1 MRVNDSPPETF
12 TRTARKSQIVSCA
25 IEVIAEVG
33 FAQASIRK
41 IADRVGIA
49 MSAVLYHFGNKDN
62 LVDAI
67 VEHMYR
73 TMLALLVP
81 ALDAETTAADKLNAY
96 IRSTIE
102 YFGTHRV
109 ALKALASLG
118 TAYRPTDGRRF
129 EELGLSPEIAEQL
142 AVLDP
147 TAILQTGQRDGE
159 FGDFPVESMA
169 MAIRGAVNSVV
180 EKILREPDYDA
191 RGYGEDLVAIFGRAV
206 GVTQ

>member
-1 MRVNDSPPETF
+1 MRLKDSPPETF
-12 TRTARKSQIVSCA
+12 TRTARKAQIVGCA

-62 LVDAI
+62 LVEAI
-67 VEHMYR
+67 IEEMYR
-73 TMLALLVP
+73 STLAVVAP
-81 ALDAETTAADKLNAY
+81 ALDAQPTASDKLNAY

-109 ALKALASLG
+109 ALKALASIG
-118 TAYRPTDGRRF
+118 TTYQPSDGRRF
-129 EELGLSPEIAEQL
+129 DELGLTPEIAEQL

-147 TAILQTGQRDGE
+147 TAILLAGQRDGE
-159 FGDFPVESMA
+159 FGDFPIESTA
-169 MAIRGAVNSVV
+169 TALRGAVNAVV
-180 EKILREPDYDA
+180 DKVLREPDYDA
-191 RGYGEDLVAIFGRAV
+191 RGYGEDLVAIFDRVV
-206 GVTQ
+206 GGTR

>member
-1 MRVNDSPPETF
+1 MTDSRPESF
-12 TRTARKSQIVSCA
+12 TRTARKAQIVGCA

-62 LVDAI
+62 LVEAI
-67 VEHMYR
+67 IEEMYR
-73 TMLALLVP
+73 SMIAVVVP
-81 ALDAETTAADKLNAY
+81 ALDAEATAADELNAY
-96 IRSTIE
+96 IRSTIK

-118 TAYRPTDGRRF
+118 TSYQPSDGRRF
-129 EELGLSPEIAEQL
+129 DELGLSPEIAEQL

-147 TAILQTGQRDGE
+147 TAILQAGQRDGE

-169 MAIRGAVNSVV
+169 IALRGAINAVV

-191 RGYGEDLVAIFGRAV
+191 RGYGEDLVEIFGRAV
-206 GVTQ
+206 RSPR

>member
-1 MRVNDSPPETF
+1 MPPTQARHETF
-12 TRTARKSQIVSCA
+12 TRSARKAQIVTAA
-25 IEVIAEVG
+25 IDVIAEVG

-49 MSAVLYHFGNKDN
+49 MSAVLYHFGTKDN

-73 TMLALLVP
+73 TMLTQVAP
-81 ALDAETTAADKLNAY
+81 AVQGQDTATGKLNAY
-96 IRSTIE
+96 IRSSIE

-118 TAYRPTDGRRF
+118 TTYVPSDGRRF
-129 EELGLSPEIAEQL
+129 EELGLSPDVAEQL

-147 TAILQTGQRDGE
+147 TPILAAGQRDGE
-159 FGDFPVESMA
+159 FGHFPLQST
-169 MAIRGAVNSVV
+169 AIALRGAVNGVV
-180 EKILREPDYDA
+180 EKVLREPGYDA
-191 RGYGEDLVAIFGRAV
+191 GGYAEDLIDLFGRIV
-206 GVTQ
+206 GASR

>member
-1 MRVNDSPPETF
+1 MGSKDERPESF
-12 TRTARKSQIVSCA
+12 TRTARKAQIVSCA

-67 VEHMYR
+67 VEEMYR
-73 TMLALLVP
+73 SMIAVVVK
-81 ALDAETTAADKLNAY
+81 ALDAEATAGDRLNGY

-118 TAYRPTDGRRF
+118 TSYQPSDGRRF
-129 EELGLSPEIAEQL
+129 DELGLSPEIAEQL

-147 TAILQTGQRDGE
+147 TAILQAGQRDGE
-159 FGDFPVESMA
+159 FGDFPVESMGIA
-169 MAIRGAVNSVV
+169 LRGAINAVV
-180 EKILREPDYDA
+180 EKILREPDFDA
-191 RGYGEDLVAIFGRAV
+191 RGYGEDLVEIFGRAV
-206 GVTQ
+206 RSAR

>member
-1 MRVNDSPPETF
+1 MRSKDDRPESF
-12 TRTARKSQIVSCA
+12 TRTARRAQIVGCA

-49 MSAVLYHFGNKDN
+49 MSAVLYHFGSKDN
-62 LVDAI
+62 LVDAV

-73 TMLALLVP
+73 TMLALVVP
-81 ALDAETTAADKLNAY
+81 VLEAETTATGKLYAY
-96 IRSTIE
+96 IRSTIK

-109 ALKALASLG
+109 ALLALASLG
-118 TAYRPTDGRRF
+118 TSYQPSDGRRF
-129 EELGLSPEIAEQL
+129 DELGLSPEIAEQL

-147 TAILQTGQRDGE
+147 LAILQVGQRDGE

-169 MAIRGAVNSVV
+169 IALRGAVNGVV
-180 EKILREPDYDA
+180 ERILREPDYDA
-191 RGYGEDLVAIFGRAV
+191 RGYGEDLVEIFGRAV
-206 GVTQ
+206 GNTR

>member
-1 MRVNDSPPETF
+1 MSSTQAPHESFIRS
-12 TRTARKSQIVSCA
+12 ARKAQIVAAA

-33 FAQASIRK
+33 FAEASIRK

-49 MSAVLYHFGNKDN
+49 MSAVLYHFGTKDN

-73 TMLALLVP
+73 TMITQVAP
-81 ALDAETTAADKLNAY
+81 AIDAERTITGKLHAY
-96 IRSTIE
+96 IRSSID

-118 TAYRPTDGRRF
+118 TTYVPSDGRRF
-129 EELGLSPEIAEQL
+129 EELGLHPDIAEQL

-147 TAILQTGQRDGE
+147 TPILVVGQRDGE
-159 FGDFPVESMA
+159 FGDFPLPST
-169 MAIRGAVNSVV
+169 AIALRGAINGVV
-180 EKILREPDYDA
+180 EKVLREPGYDPGRYA
-191 RGYGEDLVAIFGRAV
+191 EDLIEIFGRIV
-206 GVTQ
+206 GGSR

>member
-1 MRVNDSPPETF
+1 MGSKDSPPETF
-12 TRTARKSQIVSCA
+12 TRTARKAQIVNCA

-33 FAQASIRK
+33 FGQASIRK

-62 LVDAI
+62 LVDAVI
-67 VEHMYR
+67 EEMYR
-73 TMLALLVP
+73 STLAVVIP

-96 IRSTIE
+96 IRSTIK
-102 YFGTHRV
+102 YFGTHRI

-118 TAYRPTDGRRF
+118 TTYQPSDGRRF
-129 EELGLSPEIAEQL
+129 DELGLSPEIAEQL

-147 TAILQTGQRDGE
+147 TAILQAGQRDGE

-169 MAIRGAVNSVV
+169 TALHGAVTAVV
-180 EKILREPDYDA
+180 DKILREPDYDA
-191 RGYGEDLVAIFGRAV
+191 RGYGEDLVTIFGRAV
-206 GVTQ
+206 GSPR

>member
-1 MRVNDSPPETF
+1 MQLKGFPPESF
-12 TRTARKSQIVSCA
+12 TRTARKAQIVGCA

-33 FAQASIRK
+33 YPQASIRK

-49 MSAVLYHFGNKDN
+49 MSAVLYHFGSKDN

-81 ALDAETTAADKLNAY
+81 ALTVETTATGKLNAY

-109 ALKALASLG
+109 ELQALASLG
-118 TAYRPTDGRRF
+118 TTYRPSDGRRF
-129 EELGLSPEIAEQL
+129 DELGLSPEIAQQL

-147 TAILQTGQRDGE
+147 TAILQAGQRDGE
-159 FGDFPVESMA
+159 FGDFPVEST
-169 MAIRGAVNSVV
+169 AIALRGAVNGVV
-180 EKILREPDYDA
+180 EKILQEPDYDA
-191 RGYGEDLVAIFGRAV
+191 RGYGEDLVEIFGRAV
-206 GVTQ
+206 GGRR

>member
-1 MRVNDSPPETF
+1 MRSKEERPETF
-12 TRTARKSQIVSCA
+12 TRTARKAQIVACA

-49 MSAVLYHFGNKDN
+49 MSAVLYHFGTKDK

-67 VEHMYR
+67 IEEMYR
-73 TMLALLVP
+73 SALAVVVP
-81 ALDAETTAADKLNAY
+81 ALDAETTATSKLNAY
-96 IRSTIE
+96 IRSSIR

-109 ALKALASLG
+109 ALQALASLG
-118 TAYRPTDGRRF
+118 TSYQPSDGRRF
-129 EELGLSPEIAEQL
+129 DELGLSPEIAEQL

-147 TAILQTGQRDGE
+147 TAILQAGQRDGE

-169 MAIRGAVNSVV
+169 IALRGAVNAVV

-191 RGYGEDLVAIFGRAV
+191 RGYGEDLVQIFGRTV
-206 GVTQ
+206 GNTR

>member
-1 MRVNDSPPETF
+1 MRSKEERPESF
-12 TRTARKSQIVSCA
+12 TRTARKAQIVGCA

-49 MSAVLYHFGNKDN
+49 MSAVLYHFGTKDN

-67 VEHMYR
+67 IEEMYR
-73 TMLALLVP
+73 AALAVVVP
-81 ALDAETTAADKLNAY
+81 ALDAETTATGKLDAY
-96 IRSTIE
+96 IRSSIK

-109 ALKALASLG
+109 ALQALASLG
-118 TAYRPTDGRRF
+118 TSYQPSDERRF
-129 EELGLSPEIAEQL
+129 DELGLSPEIAEQL

-147 TAILQTGQRDGE
+147 TAILQAGQRDGE
-159 FGDFPVESMA
+159 FGDFPLESMA
-169 MAIRGAVNSVV
+169 IALRGAVNAVV

-191 RGYGEDLVAIFGRAV
+191 RGYGEDLVQIFGRAV
-206 GVTQ
+206 GSTR

>member
-1 MRVNDSPPETF
+1 MRLKDSPPESF
-12 TRTARKSQIVSCA
+12 TRTARKAQIVGCA

-67 VEHMYR
+67 VEEMYR
-73 TMLALLVP
+73 SMIAGVVL
-81 ALDAETTAADKLNAY
+81 ALDAEATAGDRLNGY

-118 TAYRPTDGRRF
+118 SSYQPSDGRRF
-129 EELGLSPEIAEQL
+129 DELGLSPEIAEQL

-147 TAILQTGQRDGE
+147 TAILQAGQRDGE
-159 FGDFPVESMA
+159 FGDFPVESMGIA
-169 MAIRGAVNSVV
+169 LRGAINAVV
-180 EKILREPDYDA
+180 EKVLREPDYDA
-191 RGYGEDLVAIFGRAV
+191 RGYGEDLVEIFGRAV
-206 GVTQ
+206 RSTR

>member
-1 MRVNDSPPETF
+1 MRVKDSPPESF
-12 TRTARKSQIVSCA
+12 TRTARKAQIVGCA

-62 LVDAI
+62 LVEAI
-67 VEHMYR
+67 IEEMYR
-73 TMLALLVP
+73 STLAVVAP
-81 ALDAETTAADKLNAY
+81 ALDAETTATGKLNAY

-109 ALKALASLG
+109 ALKALASIG
-118 TAYRPTDGRRF
+118 TTHQPGDGRRVD
-129 EELGLSPEIAEQL
+129 ELGLSPEMAEQL

-147 TAILQTGQRDGE
+147 TAILLAGQRDGE
-159 FGDFPVESMA
+159 FGDFPVESVA
-169 MAIRGAVNSVV
+169 TALRGAVTAVV
-180 EKILREPDYDA
+180 DKILREPDFDA
-191 RGYGEDLVAIFGRAV
+191 RAYGEDVVEIFGRVV
-206 GVTQ
+206 GGKR